1 MKRVLADERCAPGVA
16 SEARTL
22 QVIPAI
28 LRMKSFLEDE
38 HAGQDEHRNV
48 LRLCEHC
55 DLLGVSAVIS
65 ADRESNEVI
74 ECAIC
79 KVRFY
84 FLTEGNRILV
94 TRVEPFKCQ
103 A

>member
-1 MKRVLADERCAPGVA
+1 MKRVLADERCAPGAA
-16 SEARTL
+16 SETQTL
-22 QVIPAI
+22 HVTPAI
-28 LRMKSFLEDE
+28 LRMKSSSKDE
-38 HAGQDEHRNV
+38 HADQDERPNV

-55 DLLGVSAVIS
+55 DWLGVSAVIS

-94 TRVEPFKCQ
+94 TRVEPLECQ